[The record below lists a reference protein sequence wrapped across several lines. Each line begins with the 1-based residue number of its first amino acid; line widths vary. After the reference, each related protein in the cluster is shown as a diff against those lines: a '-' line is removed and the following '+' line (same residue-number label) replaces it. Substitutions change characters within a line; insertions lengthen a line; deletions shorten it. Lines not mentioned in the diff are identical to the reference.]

1 MQDLIIEINQK
12 RQEMNLAIKLL
23 KDRGQ
28 EKAAAENKYR
38 MELAKEILIQRDNK
52 IPVTIISDICRGDK
66 NIAKLKLERD
76 IAEVMYDSVYQRI
89 LATKLELNI
98 LDNQYRMTMKGE

>member
-12 RQEMNLAIKLL
+12 REEMNLAIKLL
-23 KDRGQ
+23 KERGQ

-52 IPVTIISDICRGDK
+52 IPVTIISDICRGNE
-66 NIAKLKLERD
+66 NIAKLKLDRD
-76 IAEVMYDSVYQRI
+76 IAEVMYESLMQR
-89 LATKLELNI
+89 LYATKLELQI
-98 LDNQYRMTMKGE
+98 LDNQYRMMMKGE

>member
-1 MQDLIIEINQK
+1 MQDLIVEINQK

-28 EKAAAENKYR
+28 EKAEAESKYR

-52 IPVTIISDICRGDK
+52 IPVTIISDICRGNKD
-66 NIAKLKLERD
+66 IAKLKLERD

-98 LDNQYRMTMKGE
+98 LDNQYRMMMKGE

>member
-1 MQDLIIEINQK
+1 MQDLIIEINKK

-28 EKAAAENKYR
+28 EKAIAENKYR

-52 IPVTIISDICRGDK
+52 VPVTIISDICRGNKD
-66 NIAKLKLERD
+66 IAKLKLDRD
-76 IAEVMYDSVYQRI
+76 IAEVMYESVMQR
-89 LATKLELNI
+89 LYATKLELQI
-98 LDNQYRMTMKGE
+98 LDNQYRMMMKGE

>member
-28 EKAAAENKYR
+28 EKAIAENKYR

-52 IPVTIISDICRGDK
+52 IPVTIISDICRGNKD
-66 NIAKLKLERD
+66 IAKLKLERD
-76 IAEVMYDSVYQRI
+76 IAEVMYESVMQR
-89 LATKLELNI
+89 LYATKLELQI